1 MDMTAFVLCRDH
13 SMPIRVFDMFKDN
26 AVIRIVQGED
36 EGTLVCSGE

>member
-1 MDMTAFVLCRDH
+1 MTAFVLCRDH

-36 EGTLVCSGE
+36 EGTLVSSGE